1 MSTERGTRE
10 GGQEAAYW
18 TNGTGK
24 KDMER
29 DKLSVIVIRV
39 KAYKAVFL
47 YRGEAIKVI
56 YILCNILINQVLSSD
71 FRNDPSP

>member
-1 MSTERGTRE
+1 M
-10 GGQEAAYW
+10 
-18 TNGTGK
+18 K
-24 KDMER
+24 R

-56 YILCNILINQVLSSD
+56 YVLCNILINQVLSSD